1 MTRSSIFAAVA
12 VWIVLWS
19 SGEARAGAL
28 AWNCLI
34 REWRLSPLMLKQLSA
49 VNESLDTPLLD
60 EAAFTPE
67 GEWESLVREWESKT
81 TSVCEF
87 GYMDS
92 DRVVYGVAVIECANA
107 GEAVLA
113 MGADDGFRAYWNGK
127 AVAGSNSVSC
137 IFLDDH
143 LAKVSLRRG
152 RNVLLIKLENWAGPA
167 GFCARLIPHQ
177 DAKRRFAL
185 HTREDRIPIAETV
198 VMPDIVFE
206 FLDEAGGLVASLP
219 CSGNRYRWA
228 AWQRA
233 SKRAAWV
240 LYLPEAVPEF
250 TRVRLRRD
258 HSNGLLFGELTRQ
271 QFLQKGVALEDV
283 VTGPYPPNQR
293 VLKLELSNDDPL
305 PGALFFSAD
314 SGVQVAAEETAPGSY
329 LLADSPLFSVRY
341 QFIAPGRTQGEVLLT
356 PSEGARVARR
366 GEVAEAVMLV
376 QVMDA
381 DEKPL
386 AGALGR
392 LLIGEDS
399 EAVAISDVGGAL
411 SFRLTAAEV
420 TELAK
425 VEGVKIEVSAPG
437 HAPLWLDPA
446 EAEPA
451 EEELEAG
458 LKRRDQ
464 NGVMLP
470 TTRMT
475 AAMRRAV
482 PLRVQFIHATTG
494 QAITWEDAWVI
505 SQKPGAPSV
514 HQHRDASGIA
524 LLTQGHGPGST
535 LLLVAEGFMPQ
546 AMETDEAV
554 WRLGVLEARLQ
565 PAEPLHGVVL
575 DRAGSPLR
583 GAAAWFSE
591 FRGESLPGGWE
602 RTGMDGRFAIRT
614 HTGSPA
620 EIAIYALGGP
630 TFYVPMAVTS
640 EDKPQ
645 EVRIK

>member
-1 MTRSSIFAAVA
+1 MTRASIFAAVA

-19 SGEARAGAL
+19 SGEARAEAL

-34 REWRLSPLMLKQLSA
+34 REWRLSPLMPKQLSA

-67 GEWESLVREWESKT
+67 GEWESLVRDWESKT

-87 GYMDS
+87 GYLDA

-107 GEAVLA
+107 GDAVLA

-167 GFCARLIPHQ
+167 GFCARIIPHQ
-177 DAKRRFAL
+177 DANRRFAL

-198 VMPDIVFE
+198 VVPDVVFE

-240 LYLPEAVPEF
+240 LYLPEAIPEF
-250 TRVRLRRD
+250 ARVRLRRD

-283 VTGPYPPNQR
+283 ATGPYPPNQR

-329 LLADSPLFSVRY
+329 LLADSPLFSVCY
-341 QFIAPGRTQGEVLLT
+341 QFIALGRTQGEVLLT
-356 PSEGARVARR
+356 PSEGARIARR
-366 GEVAEAVMLV
+366 GEEAEAVMLV

-381 DEKPL
+381 EEKPL

-420 TELAK
+420 TELAN

-437 HAPLWLDPA
+437 HAPLWLD
-446 EAEPA
+446 PA

-546 AMETDEAV
+546 AVETYEAV
-554 WRLGVLEARLQ
+554 WRSGVLEARLQ

-583 GAAAWFSE
+583 GAAAWFPA

-602 RTGMDGRFAIRT
+602 RTGMDGRFTIRT